1 MPLLL
6 LGAASMISMHF
17 YGGNRWTGTCYLIWI
32 SNGLHWKFLDERW
45 NEMFL
50 LSSEALWFLVCG
62 LQRSLLFWFVCG
74 WQAAPTSTAWLI
86 NWCAKD
92 HSQVACGSAPGTNA
106 PVKVGIVFINV
117 SWVANSCWEV
127 RSAIDWLQMIFDL
140 FCLFY
145 CVPHTFMETKRIL
158 FRFHFRVLLTSKHWE
173 VFELLKW
180 GPFHVGA
187 GAIGLCLSDKWW
199 QWVCWDK

>member
-1 MPLLL
+1 MGNDCCWYPVLVQCSHTCLRTSVVYSLSNSESGLRRGARLRWMPLLL
-6 LGAASMISMHF
+6 LGAVSMISMHF

-32 SNGLHWKFLDERW
+32 SSGLHWQFLDERW
-45 NEMFL
+45 NKMFL

-86 NWCAKD
+86 DWCAQD

-127 RSAIDWLQMIFDL
+127 RSAIDWSQMIFDL
-140 FCLFY
+140 FWLFY
-145 CVPHTFMETKRIL
+145 CVPRTFMETKKDI
-158 FRFHFRVLLTSKHWE
+158 V
-173 VFELLKW
+173 
-180 GPFHVGA
+180 
-187 GAIGLCLSDKWW
+187 
-199 QWVCWDK
+199 